1 MYVSREYQEKV
12 APVWHEVPE
21 DHGVYSYDA
30 GCVNASLWF
39 SGSWNIEGQM
49 GALKTRCG
57 FGEEINEGINWAYA
71 SSDTDAET
79 VLLVG
84 SILFVIMLSGYLI
97 VYNIFYIS
105 VTNDIKFYGL
115 LKTIGMTNR
124 QLRRIVRKQALMLCL
139 AGVPAGLLFGYIAS
153 YGIMPV
159 IMKNFFF
166 AADNYVISVNPLI
179 FAGGALFTVLTVLV
193 SCIKPCIFV
202 SKISPVEAVRY
213 TENTSGRKKSKK
225 TKNTSAYQ
233 MARSNIKRTPKKTAA
248 VVLSLSL
255 SMVILNASVTIVG
268 GFDMDKYV
276 EDRIISDFYVTDAT
290 VTNRSLET
298 VTNGVG
304 PEDMQA
310 LFSLAGVTET
320 GRIYMREAQHFLS
333 GSGVENANRI
343 YEEYYDMFSSKL
355 AFDEMGRMMR
365 EENIVASHFYG
376 VDGLAMSK
384 LKIND
389 GVFDEEKFKSGD
401 YIIVSPFFDNNDA
414 RFYDIGD
421 KVTLD
426 FGGGITKEYEVMA
439 IGDIPYATGPQ
450 HSHLFDVYFT
460 MYSDEFTAKT
470 GETGALDIIFNAKGE
485 SVPAIAEAIENYCKN
500 SNPNLGF
507 KSRSMYV
514 AEFNDMHNMYLLVG
528 SILSLVLALIGI
540 LNFINSSVTSVQA
553 RARELAVLQAV
564 GMTGRQLKR
573 MLITEGTLYS
583 AAALIFTLTAGNV
596 LSYAFVQAVAG
607 QMWFFTYRFRYSLSS
622 AACRLLP
629 YFQC

>member
-1 MYVSREYQEKV
+1 MIILETKDLKKYY
-12 APVWHEVPE
+12 
-21 DHGVYSYDA
+21 G
-30 GCVNASLWF
+30 
-39 SGSWNIEGQM
+39 SG
-49 GALKTRCG
+49 
-57 FGEEINEGINWAYA
+57 
-71 SSDTDAET
+71 DTA
-79 VLLVG
+79 V
-84 SILFVIMLSGYLI
+84 
-97 VYNIFYIS
+97 
-105 VTNDIKFYGL
+105 K
-115 LKTIGMTNR
+115 
-124 QLRRIVRKQALMLCL
+124 A
-139 AGVPAGLLFGYIAS
+139 
-153 YGIMPV
+153 
-159 IMKNFFF
+159 
-166 AADNYVISVNPLI
+166 
-179 FAGGALFTVLTVLV
+179 LV

-233 MARSNIKRTPKKTAA
+233 MVRSNIKRTPKKTAA

-255 SMVILNASVTIVG
+255 SMVILNAAVTIVG

-355 AFDEMGRMMR
+355 AFNEMGRMMR

-401 YIIVSPFFDNNDA
+401 YIIASPFFDNNDA

-470 GETGALDIIFNAKGE
+470 GETGALDIIFNAKAE

-607 QMWFFTYRFRYSLSS
+607 QMWFFTYRFTILPVICCVPPLTVFSVLIPSLCYKNM
-622 AACRLLP
+622 CRRSIVDRLRLSE
-629 YFQC
+629 